1 MTISNDQRTSPLSRF
16 AGWWRSRCNPH
27 AVDPVR
33 VADAGG
39 NEAEPRTLAG
49 KWPRATNLL
58 DQRLERLNAFR
69 DELDRAQAS
78 SPLVEGKG

>member
-1 MTISNDQRTSPLSRF
+1 MTISNDHKTSLLIRL

-33 VADAGG
+33 VADTGG
-39 NEAEPRTLAG
+39 NEAAPRTLAG
-49 KWPRATNLL
+49 KWPRATNPLDLELL
-58 DQRLERLNAFR
+58 SAFR
-69 DELDRAQAS
+69 DEPDLAQAS